1 MIKSKINLLI
11 VSTLIIMI
19 SCAPGTFYQVY
30 KANPTGQISNNE
42 SSLSYEDEFCEISY
56 NMWSDGGDI
65 GFSFYN
71 KTDKNIYL
79 DLSKS
84 FFVLNGTAFDYYKNR
99 VFTESSSSG
108 TTTTKTATA
117 SKAISGFNS
126 NDLLQINRI
135 QLSNGVGVISSSGS
149 SVSYSEERV
158 ICIPSKTSKRIAEY
172 SVNHSLYR
180 DCDLFK
186 YPTKK
191 QINTKSFT
199 KSESPFVFSNRLSY
213 TIENS
218 DDKVKIE
225 NEFYISEITN
235 YPKNEIIESKTDK
248 FCEQELMSSSEFFKL
263 SAPNMFYI
271 QYSKGQ
277 QDLWK
282 H

>member
-1 MIKSKINLLI
+1 M
-11 VSTLIIMI
+11 T
-19 SCAPGTFYQVY
+19 SCAPVTFYQVY
-30 KANPTGQISNNE
+30 KAKPTGKISNNE
-42 SSLSYEDEFCEISY
+42 SSMSYEDDFCKISY
-56 NMWSDGGDI
+56 NMWSDGGNI

-79 DLSKS
+79 DLSES
-84 FFVLNGTAFDYYKNR
+84 FFVLNGSAFDYYKNR
-99 VFTESSSSG
+99 IFTESSSSG
-108 TTTTKTATA
+108 STITKTATA
-117 SKAISGFNS
+117 SKAVTGFNS
-126 NDLLQINRI
+126 YDLLQTNRI

-149 SVSYSEERV
+149 SVSYSEEKV
-158 ICIPSKTSKRIAEY
+158 ICIPSKTTKRIAEY
-172 SVNHSLYR
+172 RVNKSLYR

-199 KSESPFVFSNRLSY
+199 KSESPFVFSNRLTYSV
-213 TIENS
+213 ENS

-235 YPKNEIIESKTDK
+235 YPENEIIESKPDK
-248 FCEQELMSSSEFFKL
+248 FCEQELMSTSEYFKL
-263 SAPNMFYI
+263 NAPDMFYI
-271 QYSKGQ
+271 EYSKGQ

>member
-1 MIKSKINLLI
+1 MRSRINLLI
-11 VSTLIIMI
+11 ASVLIIMT
-19 SCAPGTFYQVY
+19 SCAPVTFYQVY
-30 KANPTGQISNNE
+30 KAKPTGKISNNE
-42 SSLSYEDEFCEISY
+42 SSMSYEDDFCKISY
-56 NMWSDGGDI
+56 NMWSDGGNI

-79 DLSKS
+79 DLSES
-84 FFVLNGTAFDYYKNR
+84 FFVLNGSAFDYYKNR
-99 VFTESSSSG
+99 IFTESSSSG
-108 TTTTKTATA
+108 STITKTATA
-117 SKAISGFNS
+117 SKAVTGFNS
-126 NDLLQINRI
+126 YDLLQTNRI

-149 SVSYSEERV
+149 SVSYSEEKV
-158 ICIPSKTSKRIAEY
+158 ICIPSKTTKRIAEY
-172 SVNHSLYR
+172 RVNKSLYR

-199 KSESPFVFSNRLSY
+199 KSESPFVFSNRLTYSV
-213 TIENS
+213 ENS

-235 YPKNEIIESKTDK
+235 YPENEIIESKPDK
-248 FCEQELMSSSEFFKL
+248 FCEQELMSTSEYFKL
-263 SAPNMFYI
+263 NAPDMFYI
-271 QYSKGQ
+271 EYSKGQ